1 MKKND
6 FQTAAARAEAR
17 YSPADWGALSSK
29 ERSDA
34 IYRELRALDK
44 PVDQEGGSGPSTGC

>member
-1 MKKND
+1 MKKNN

-17 YSPADWGALSSK
+17 YSPADWSALSPK

-44 PVDQEGGSGPSTGC
+44 PVDKEGGSGPSNSC